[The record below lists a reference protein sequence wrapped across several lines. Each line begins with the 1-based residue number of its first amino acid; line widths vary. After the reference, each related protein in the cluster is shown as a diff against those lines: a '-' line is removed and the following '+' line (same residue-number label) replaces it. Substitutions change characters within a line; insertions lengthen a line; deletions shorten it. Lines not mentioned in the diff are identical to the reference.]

1 MCYNTIRYNIHL
13 SVQSYRDFHGDLFPE
28 TAAAESNVSPS
39 SWLQGI
45 DTQLTRISLDPT
57 EKQLIQVR

>member
-1 MCYNTIRYNIHL
+1 M